1 MDKSRKDN
9 IPFIILSERVGE
21 DQMELVRGI
30 KGWTYIKLDFFVT
43 YKWDD
48 FSSAIDH
55 KVLSSARDFTKG

>member
-30 KGWTYIKLDFFVT
+30 KGWTYIKLDFLLHINEMT
-43 YKWDD
+43 L
-48 FSSAIDH
+48 
-55 KVLSSARDFTKG
+55 VLPLITKC